1 MLSIISYMSY
11 NCSELIQSLVC
22 DVNQHQGF
30 VFIVGDLNYRIDMDA
45 QTVYLEYSFI
55 IL

>member
-1 MLSIISYMSY
+1 MLSIIPYVNHY
-11 NCSELIQSLVC
+11 CSELIQSLVC

-45 QTVYLEYSFI
+45 QTVELFI
-55 IL
+55 F